1 MFVNRV
7 LQQAG
12 NTFVESQQDA
22 TRGSSSLQHRS
33 VFCPRE
39 SLLNDAIG
47 VVPKPPLISG
57 LLSRNSCQATMIFIV
72 SACAS
77 PTKWNLSVN
86 GRPGRLAWPPSRTL
100 EDNPIA
106 EPSTYSPP
114 DSGCSVSSP
123 IRSTPAWCAT
133 SITSATY

>member
-47 VVPKPPLISG
+47 VVPKPPEIIREFPRQILIELKSHFPRIG
-57 LLSRNSCQATMIFIV
+57 SKRSSFANSAAYA
-72 SACAS
+72 SA
-77 PTKWNLSVN
+77 
-86 GRPGRLAWPPSRTL
+86 
-100 EDNPIA
+100 
-106 EPSTYSPP
+106 
-114 DSGCSVSSP
+114 DSMCSSLREGYLFRISSL
-123 IRSTPAWCAT
+123 
-133 SITSATY
+133 

>member
-47 VVPKPPLISG
+47 VVPKPPEIIREFPRQILIEVKSQFPRIG
-57 LLSRNSCQATMIFIV
+57 RKRSSCANSAAEGSAV
-72 SACAS
+72 SVCCG
-77 PTKWNLSVN
+77 VRD
-86 GRPGRLAWPPSRTL
+86 G
-100 EDNPIA
+100 
-106 EPSTYSPP
+106 
-114 DSGCSVSSP
+114 
-123 IRSTPAWCAT
+123 
-133 SITSATY
+133 